1 MSSRSNNNG
10 RAFEYACLKAL
21 ENLIGEHQQVRINTN
36 EGYEAANI
44 AWHTLNS
51 EEKEL
56 YELSAT
62 AGIKNVLEFEPIVF
76 EEDESE
82 VELKIQID
90 TNGIAGDVRD
100 VLIIRNEINWE
111 IGISAKHNHDAVKHS
126 RLSHVLDFG
135 ESWFSSPCTQDY
147 WNDIS
152 PIFDDLKIRKSR
164 NEMWRDLESKDDE
177 VYVPILNAFI
187 NEIKRKSEIDNEI
200 VKEMVRYMIGRVDF
214 YKLISMDKKRI
225 AKVETVNIHGTL
237 NNRSISDRTP
247 IEIPIVELPTRL
259 VEIGFKPNSKN
270 TVEMYLDN
278 GWQFSF
284 RLHNASSK
292 IEPSLKFDI
301 KMVGRPVSILV
312 FENIW

>member
-21 ENLIGEHQQVRINTN
+21 ENLIGEHQQVRVNTN
-36 EGYEAANI
+36 EGYEAANV
-44 AWHTLNS
+44 AWDTLS
-51 EEKEL
+51 PEEKEV

-62 AGIKNVLEFEPIVF
+62 AGIKNILELEPIVF
-76 EEDESE
+76 EDDDSE

-164 NEMWRDLESKDDE
+164 NEMWRDLECKDDE

-187 NEIKRKSEIDNEI
+187 DEIKRKSEIDNEI

-237 NNRSISDRTP
+237 NNRSISDRTS

-259 VEIGFKPNSKN
+259 VEIDFKPNSKN

-292 IEPSLKFDI
+292 VEPSLKFDI